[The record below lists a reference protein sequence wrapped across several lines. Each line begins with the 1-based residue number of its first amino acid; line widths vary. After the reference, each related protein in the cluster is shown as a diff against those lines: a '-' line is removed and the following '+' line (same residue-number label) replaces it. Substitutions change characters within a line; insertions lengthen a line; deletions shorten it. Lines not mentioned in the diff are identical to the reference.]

1 MEYSQCHFLNHVY
14 FFLKRFSMQALS
26 KDIVLVIIITLFVL
40 LIISFIMIFTF
51 LYQKR
56 HNNYIKEKQ
65 LIQTQFQQTLLQ
77 AQLEIQEQTL
87 KNISQE
93 IHDNIGQ
100 SLSLAKL
107 HLGTMD
113 ATQPLALEEK
123 ILDSRQL
130 VSKAIRDLRQ
140 LSHSLDA
147 DQIGKI
153 GLVQA
158 LETELEVISRAGAHQ
173 TKLEVDGT
181 PYRIDKQ
188 KELILFRIVQ
198 EALHNIIK
206 HAEARTIGLHFR
218 FTPVGMELRILDD
231 GKGFTIPL
239 HGTNE
244 NITFGVGIRNMHD
257 RANLIGATLHISS
270 TPETGTTVSLYLS
283 QTIKPN

>member
-1 MEYSQCHFLNHVY
+1 
-14 FFLKRFSMQALS
+14 MQDKYKEVL
-26 KDIVLVIIITLFVL
+26 IVLIACTIVFVVLATTFVFILF
-40 LIISFIMIFTF
+40 F
-51 LYQKR
+51 YQKKKFL
-56 HNNYIKEKQ
+56 HFKQ
-65 LIQTQFQQTLLQ
+65 LAEIEKRYTEELLKSR
-77 AQLEIQEQTL
+77 LEIQEQTL

-107 HLGTMD
+107 HLNTAD
-113 ATQPLALEEK
+113 ATHSPALEEK
-123 ILDSRQL
+123 INDAKQL

-147 DQIGKI
+147 DQISHI
-153 GLVQA
+153 GLLRA
-158 LETELEVISRAGAHQ
+158 LETELELVGRAGTHQ
-173 TKLEVDGT
+173 TRMEVDGT
-181 PYRIDKQ
+181 AYRIDKQ

-218 FTPVGMELRILDD
+218 FGPAGLKLQIIDD
-231 GKGFTIPL
+231 GKGFDTSL

-244 NITFGVGIRNMHD
+244 NTTFGVGIRNMHD
-257 RANLIGATLHISS
+257 RANLIGATCHISS
-270 TPETGTTVSLYLS
+270 TPETGTIITLYLS

>member
-1 MEYSQCHFLNHVY
+1 
-14 FFLKRFSMQALS
+14 MQALS
-26 KDIVLVIIITLFVL
+26 EDIILIIIITMFVL
-40 LIISFIMIFTF
+40 LITSFIVIFIF

-56 HNNYIKEKQ
+56 HSSYMKEKETLQ
-65 LIQTQFQQTLLQ
+65 SQFRQTLLQ

-107 HLGTMD
+107 HLNTID
-113 ATQPLALEEK
+113 TAQAAALEEK
-123 ILDSRQL
+123 INDSKQL

-147 DQIGKI
+147 DQIGRI
-153 GLVQA
+153 GLLRA
-158 LETELEVISRAGAHQ
+158 LEAELELVSRAGTHQ
-173 TKLEVDGT
+173 TRLLTDGT

-188 KELILFRIVQ
+188 KELLLFRIVQ

-206 HAEARTIGLHFR
+206 HAEASSITLHFG
-218 FTPVGMELRILDD
+218 FTPAGLELRIIDD
-231 GKGFTIPL
+231 GKGFDVPL

-257 RANLIGATLHISS
+257 RANLIGATFHISS
-270 TPETGTTVSLYLS
+270 TRKTGTIVTLYLS

>member
-1 MEYSQCHFLNHVY
+1 
-14 FFLKRFSMQALS
+14 MQAFASNIIL
-26 KDIVLVIIITLFVL
+26 IIIITLFIL
-40 LIISFIMIFTF
+40 LITSFIVIFIF

-56 HNNYIKEKQ
+56 HGNYVREKLNLQ
-65 LIQTQFQQTLLQ
+65 EQFQQTLLQ

-107 HLGTMD
+107 HLNTMD
-113 ATQPLALEEK
+113 STQPAALEEK
-123 ILDSRQL
+123 INDSKQL

-147 DQIGKI
+147 DQIGRI
-153 GLVQA
+153 GLLRA
-158 LETELEVISRAGAHQ
+158 LEAELELVARAGTHQ
-173 TKLEVDGT
+173 TRLLTDGN

-206 HAEARTIGLHFR
+206 HAEATSITLQFG
-218 FTPVGMELRILDD
+218 FTPAGLELRIIDD
-231 GKGFTIPL
+231 GKGFDASL
-239 HGTNE
+239 HETNE
-244 NITFGVGIRNMHD
+244 NVTFGVGIRNMHD
-257 RANLIGATLHISS
+257 RANLIGATIHIAS
-270 TPETGTTVSLYLS
+270 TPKTGTIVTLYLS